1 MGLHQIGGREGAGGA
16 HEKRVTAALFLRRTQ
31 LCHYSFMK
39 IRSALAA
46 FALTIGLCAALPLV
60 SASAAVCPPPPT
72 PPPVGCTPPT
82 PGPGGPMP
90 GIGGSGFL
98 SKFPK
103 SRSIDR
109 FSDAS
114 PQIINQSK
122 NPGAQPAN
130 PAQID
135 YVGVG
140 WDSSL
145 RLQAIPYIKAEKN
158 IGGGVRE
165 EALCANPTDPT
176 CQPNNGWS
184 TLYVSGGIGNCA
196 TATNGA
202 CVESITM
209 IKADKSE
216 VVAKPIQK
224 FPKEQKEFAGTINSS
239 GAGFAPGLAS
249 WLWKIEGDGGGTE
262 NDYLAGGVVIS
273 TARPAG
279 SSWGAPEL
287 IQFFFEL
294 TPVFRETSSLIKQPG
309 IKTQKSPT
317 SGAVE
322 VMPENGESGCLAN
335 DTGVCLHRRA
345 FPADARFKV
354 VLQIPRNIT
363 GWLNGRL
370 NAPVVTSNPIN
381 GAFDRITIEAGAS
394 ENIFAGKWLKR
405 SEIPALKFPSDQSG
419 RPYEQIFSGKGGMM
433 VEDPGRDGALDAYNV
448 WAPYIGDYAF
458 AINQTWTV
466 SNALVSNPEERRCPS
481 RGVVGVVATNASA
494 YAATA
499 PVYNKESGTLDYKVA
514 APHYGPYVDGKSE
527 KVNSGTYGL
536 SIASSQIKCLYGM
549 EKLPSSAS
557 ISITSSDGKES
568 VSTVE
573 LKSSGDWVYLEAK
586 NFTFSSPTLKIK
598 LNQSAAQSSSA
609 AAGSSGSSS
618 SAMKSAA
625 PAKAAPPK
633 ISITCIKGKVTKK
646 VTGSAPKCPA
656 GFKKR

>member
-1 MGLHQIGGREGAGGA
+1 MAGLSVAP
-16 HEKRVTAALFLRRTQ
+16 
-31 LCHYSFMK
+31 SF
-39 IRSALAA
+39 
-46 FALTIGLCAALPLV
+46 T
-60 SASAAVCPPPPT
+60 ASAAICPAPPAPPPP
-72 PPPVGCTPPT
+72 GCTPPQ
-82 PGPGGPMP
+82 PGPGGPGMGGPNQPMP
-90 GIGGSGFL
+90 AMGGSGFI

-114 PQIINQSK
+114 PQLAQPGPGLP
-122 NPGAQPAN
+122 NPGQV
-130 PAQID
+130 D

-145 RLQAIPYIKAEKN
+145 RLQAIPYIKAERSV
-158 IGGGVRE
+158 GGGARE
-165 EALCANPTDPT
+165 ETLCSDPTDSA
-176 CQPNNGWS
+176 CRADKGWT

-209 IKADKSE
+209 IKADKTE
-216 VVAKPIQK
+216 IVAKPIQK
-224 FPKEQKEFAGTINSS
+224 FPREQKEFPGTIDAS
-239 GAGFAPGLAS
+239 GRGFAPGLAS
-249 WLWKIEGDGGGTE
+249 WLWRIEGDGGGAE

-273 TARPAG
+273 TASPASG
-279 SSWGAPEL
+279 GWGNPEL
-287 IQFFFEL
+287 VQFFFEL
-294 TPVFRETSSLIKQPG
+294 TPIFRENSSLIKQPG
-309 IKTQKSPT
+309 MKTQKSPM
-317 SGAVE
+317 SGTIE

-345 FPADARFKV
+345 FPADARYKV

-370 NAPVVTSNPIN
+370 TAPAVTSTPLN

-405 SEIPALKFPSDQSG
+405 SDIPPLKFPTDQSG

-466 SNALVSNPEERRCPS
+466 SNALVANPEERRCPS

-494 YAATA
+494 YSATA
-499 PVYNKESGTLDYKVA
+499 PVYNKDTGTLDYKVA
-514 APHYGPYVDGKSE
+514 APHYGPYIDGKNE
-527 KVNSGTYGL
+527 KKNLGTYGL
-536 SIASSQIKCLYGM
+536 SMAASQVRCLYGM

-557 ISITSSDGKES
+557 ISITSSDGKEN

-573 LKSSGDWVYLEAK
+573 LKNIGDWVYLEAK
-586 NFTFSSPTLKIK
+586 NFTFSAPTLKIK
-598 LNQSAAQSSSA
+598 LNQSSA
-609 AAGSSGSSS
+609 PTASPSNSGQGSQ
-618 SAMKSAA
+618 SAA
-625 PAKAAPPK
+625 PAKAAAPR
-633 ISITCIKGKVTKK
+633 ISITCVKGKLTKK
-646 VTGSAPKCPA
+646 VSGAAPRCPA

>member
-1 MGLHQIGGREGAGGA
+1 MRIRGVIA
-16 HEKRVTAALFLRRTQ
+16 VAAL
-31 LCHYSFMK
+31 
-39 IRSALAA
+39 AL
-46 FALTIGLCAALPLV
+46 GLIVVPMGIAQG
-60 SASAAVCPPPPT
+60 AVCPPPPT
-72 PPPVGCTPPT
+72 PPPAGCTPPT
-82 PGPGGPMP
+82 PGPGGGPMP
-90 GIGGSGFL
+90 GPMPGPGAMQPMPMGGSGFQ

-103 SRSIDR
+103 DRSIDR

-114 PQIINQSK
+114 PTLTNPNPQSISD
-122 NPGAQPAN
+122 AQME
-130 PAQID
+130 

-165 EALCANPTDPT
+165 EALCANPTDLS
-176 CQPNNGWS
+176 CQPNQGWT

-209 IKADKSE
+209 IKSDKSE
-216 VVAKPIQK
+216 IVAKPIQK
-224 FPKEQKEFAGTINSS
+224 FPKEQKEFPGTIDGS

-249 WLWKIEGDGGGTE
+249 WLWRIEGDGGGSE

-279 SSWGAPEL
+279 GGWGAPEL

-294 TPVFRETSSLIKQPG
+294 TPIFRETSSLIKQPNV
-309 IKTQKSPT
+309 KVQKSPA
-317 SGAVE
+317 SGSNE

-370 NAPVVTSNPIN
+370 NSPVVTSTPIN

-394 ENIFAGKWLKR
+394 ENIFAGKWIKR
-405 SEIPALKFPSDQSG
+405 STIPPLKFPTEQSG

-458 AINQTWTV
+458 TINQTWTV
-466 SNALVSNPEERRCPS
+466 SNALVTNPEERRCPS

-494 YAATA
+494 YSATA
-499 PVYNKESGTLDYKVA
+499 PVYNKDTGTLDYKVA

-536 SIASSQIKCLYGM
+536 SMSASQVKCLYGM
-549 EKLPSSAS
+549 DKLPPSAS
-557 ISITSSDGKES
+557 ISITSSEGKES

-598 LNQSAAQSSSA
+598 LNQSTAST
-609 AAGSSGSSS
+609 SSS
-618 SAMKSAA
+618 SSNSSSVKSAA
-625 PAKAAPPK
+625 PTKALAPK
-633 ISITCIKGKVTKK
+633 ISITCVKGKLTKK
-646 VTGSAPKCPA
+646 VSGTAPKCPA
-656 GFKKR
+656 GFKKK

>member
-1 MGLHQIGGREGAGGA
+1 MRIR
-16 HEKRVTAALFLRRTQ
+16 AALFSVAMVL
-31 LCHYSFMK
+31 
-39 IRSALAA
+39 
-46 FALTIGLCAALPLV
+46 GLCVAPSVIAR
-60 SASAAVCPPPPT
+60 ADVCPPPPA
-72 PPPVGCTPPT
+72 PAPQGCTPPT
-82 PGPGGPMP
+82 QGGPPPMGPGGGTGPAP
-90 GIGGSGFL
+90 INAPIGGSGFL

-103 SRSIDR
+103 DRSIDR

-114 PQIINQSK
+114 PQIQ
-122 NPGAQPAN
+122 NPGSN
-130 PAQID
+130 PPNPSQID

-165 EALCANPTDPT
+165 EALCANPTDSA
-176 CQPNNGWS
+176 CSASKGWS

-196 TATNGA
+196 TSTNGA
-202 CVESITM
+202 CVESITL
-209 IKADKSE
+209 IKSDKSE
-216 VVAKPIQK
+216 IVAKPVQK
-224 FPKEQKEFAGTINSS
+224 FPREQREFPGTIDSA
-239 GAGFAPGLAS
+239 GRGFAPGLAS
-249 WLWKIEGDGGGTE
+249 WLWRIDGDGGGSDNE
-262 NDYLAGGVVIS
+262 YLAGGVVIS
-273 TARPAG
+273 TARPMG
-279 SSWGAPEL
+279 GAWSDPEL

-294 TPVFRETSSLIKQPG
+294 TPIFKETSPLIKQPG
-309 IKTQKSPT
+309 VKAQKSPIN
-317 SGAVE
+317 GATE
-322 VMPENGESGCLAN
+322 IMPENGESSCLAN

-345 FPADARFKV
+345 FPTDARFKV

-370 NAPVVTSNPIN
+370 NSPVVTSKPIN

-394 ENIFAGKWLKR
+394 ENIFAGKWIKR
-405 SEIPALKFPSDQSG
+405 STLPQLKFPTDQAG
-419 RPYEQIFSGKGGMM
+419 KPYEQLFSGKGGMM

-466 SNALVSNPEERRCPS
+466 SNALVANPEERRCPS

-494 YAATA
+494 YSATA

-549 EKLPSSAS
+549 ETLPSSAS
-557 ISITSSDGKES
+557 ISITSTDGKES

-573 LKSSGDWVYLEAK
+573 LKNAGDWVYLEAK
-586 NFTFSSPTLKIK
+586 NFTFSAPTLKIK
-598 LNQSAAQSSSA
+598 LNQSANPGGSSSA
-609 AAGSSGSSS
+609 AAPEK
-618 SAMKSAA
+618 SATAAA
-625 PAKAAPPK
+625 PAKAATPR
-633 ISITCIKGKVTKK
+633 ISITCVKGKITKK